1 MSTSAAAQDTFYVP
15 GDQGTGEVYDFIEA
29 HAAKTGSRPEPRFY
43 LSGPDAGDQ
52 VELPHE
58 IYEILVKAVDAM
70 RSGMAVTI
78 TPNSLTMTTQQAAEI
93 LGVTRPTLVK
103 LLDEGKI
110 PFEKPNTHRRVR
122 LADVLEY
129 KEHRKAEQH
138 EAIAEMSDYTDD
150 EESREQALAR
160 MKKARKIV
168 ANRRHQAHG
177 SMTIDPESGTDSTL

>member
-93 LGVTRPTLVK
+93 SRSHAPNAREATRR
-103 LLDEGKI
+103 G
-110 PFEKPNTHRRVR
+110 
-122 LADVLEY
+122 
-129 KEHRKAEQH
+129 Q
-138 EAIAEMSDYTDD
+138 
-150 EESREQALAR
+150 
-160 MKKARKIV
+160 
-168 ANRRHQAHG
+168 
-177 SMTIDPESGTDSTL
+177 DPL

>member
-1 MSTSAAAQDTFYVP
+1 MTTRAAAQDTFFAP
-15 GDQGTGEVYDFIEA
+15 GVRGTGEVYDFIEA
-29 HAAKTGSRPEPRFY
+29 HAAKTGSRPEPHFY

-78 TPNSLTMTTQQAAEI
+78 TPNSLTMTTQQAAEL
-93 LGVTRPTLVK
+93 LGITRPTLVK

-122 LADVLEY
+122 LADVLAY
-129 KEHRKAEQH
+129 KEQRKAEQH
-138 EAIAEMSDYTDD
+138 AAIAEMGSYD
-150 EESREQALAR
+150 EGKEGREQALAR

-168 ANRRHQAHG
+168 ADRRRAG
-177 SMTIDPESGTDSTL
+177 

>member
-1 MSTSAAAQDTFYVP
+1 MSTSAAAQDTFFAP
-15 GDQGTGEVYDFIEA
+15 TEQGTGEVYNFIEA
-29 HAAKTGSRPEPRFY
+29 HAAKTGSRPEPHFY

-78 TPNSLTMTTQQAAEI
+78 TPNSLTMTTQQAAEL
-93 LGVTRPTLVK
+93 LGVTRPTFVK
-103 LLDEGKI
+103 LLDDGKI

-122 LADVLEY
+122 LADVLAY
-129 KEHRKAEQH
+129 KEQRKAEQH
-138 EAIAEMSDYTDD
+138 AYITEMGDHDD
-150 EESREQALAR
+150 VEESREQSLAR

-168 ANRRHQAHG
+168 AERRRAV
-177 SMTIDPESGTDSTL
+177 